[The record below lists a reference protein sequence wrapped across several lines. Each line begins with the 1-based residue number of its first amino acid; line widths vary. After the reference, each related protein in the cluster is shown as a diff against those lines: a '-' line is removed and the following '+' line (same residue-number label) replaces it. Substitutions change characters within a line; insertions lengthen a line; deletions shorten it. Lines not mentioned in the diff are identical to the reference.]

1 MPLKRLT
8 YDRIATA
15 VTHRSDKSEGRT
27 AAPFVTGLI
36 EIVGHIVNQRYVGA
50 HAGDAQIRARCTV
63 DQCERV
69 AARCA
74 LDPPMRCS

>member
-8 YDRIATA
+8 YDRTAKA

-27 AAPFVTGLI
+27 AARFVTGLI

-63 DQCERV
+63 DQCERM

-74 LDPPMRCS
+74 LDPPMRWR